1 MKMLA
6 LYIFTVFAAVLGCNQ
21 TPNAYPDFLK
31 RLNQT
36 TVFEVDQFA
45 TPRVEQVSNLR
56 YLADFQVKKTI
67 LLDSAKIQAIRTIV
81 FEGKAVD
88 KINHKSCPSLAQYG
102 LHFYNQNNEY
112 LDVIVSNESCPK
124 CQIFASDSTFSG
136 NFDIIDPQIYQLLGI
151 KN

>member
-1 MKMLA
+1 MKILV
-6 LYIFTVFAAVLGCNQ
+6 LYIFTVFAAVVGCNQ

-31 RLNQT
+31 RLDQIS
-36 TVFEVDQFA
+36 VFEVDQFA
-45 TPRVEQVSNLR
+45 TPRNEQGSTLR
-56 YLADFQVKKTI
+56 YLADYQVKKTI
-67 LLDSAKIQAIRTIV
+67 LLDTAKIQAIRNLV

-88 KINHKSCPSLAQYG
+88 KLNHKSCPSLAQYG

-136 NFDIIDPQIYQLLGI
+136 NFDIIDSKIYQLLGT